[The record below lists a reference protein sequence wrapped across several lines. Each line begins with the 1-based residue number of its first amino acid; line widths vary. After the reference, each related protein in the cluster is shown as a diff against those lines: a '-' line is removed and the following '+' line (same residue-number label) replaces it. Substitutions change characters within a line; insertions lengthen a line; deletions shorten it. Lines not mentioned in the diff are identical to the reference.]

1 MAIVQNP
8 LTGRS
13 SGKFA
18 GAIFQTYFGKNVIRS
33 KPLLVYNPKSDAQVQ
48 GRSGFAFVQK
58 FITKNLP
65 IFRNTC
71 QSLPV
76 NQSVYIACMSYYL
89 QNVLQGIY
97 PAYYFASNSMLF
109 SYGNL
114 PGISIVN
121 YDYEGG
127 SEITLNLSS
136 AEATNP
142 AYEHNQIQ
150 VVVYNS
156 TTGNVQ
162 YFKTETE
169 RKDLAVTITG
179 LEGSPE
185 DALLVYAFCFDSNSN
200 QFSVTSLPV
209 EVELS
214 DYDPQALEITFN
226 DIANAPA
233 HTLSDWN
240 EWLEISALPTKFTSY
255 SEVGN
260 TCKLFG
266 GSNISFRNNMFDS
279 NSNLLSFIDKSN
291 SVSSIGIGIFGDVEN
306 LQSVNI
312 PLITILPENAFI
324 NCVNLVN
331 ISIPYVSSIEND
343 EGTPNAFYGISSNNI
358 NLTIKH
364 SIESDVSIVA
374 LKAANTVTVTYSD

>member
-18 GAIFQTYFGKNVIRS
+18 GAIFQTYFGKNVMRS

-48 GRSGFAFVQK
+48 GRSGFAFVQR
-58 FITKNLP
+58 FITKNLQ

-71 QSLPV
+71 QALPV

-185 DALLVYAFCFDSNSN
+185 DALLVYAFCFDPNTN
-200 QFSVTSLPV
+200 QFSATSLPV
-209 EVELS
+209 EVELTDATS
-214 DYDPQALEITFN
+214 QALELIFD

-233 HTLSDWN
+233 RSLEAWN
-240 EWLEISALPTKFTSY
+240 TMFNLPTNGTAFTNY
-255 SEVGN
+255 IEVN
-260 TCKLFG
+260 NICKLYG
-266 GSNISFRNNMFDS
+266 GANI
-279 NSNLLSFIDKSN
+279 
-291 SVSSIGIGIFGDVEN
+291 
-306 LQSVNI
+306 
-312 PLITILPENAFI
+312 ILEDYM
-324 NCVNLVN
+324 L
-331 ISIPYVSSIEND
+331 
-343 EGTPNAFYGISSNNI
+343 SSNNYLI
-358 NLTIKH
+358 SINDNTGVIIQLNSESFISCDNLTFVNFPAVTTIGNYCFDSCVSLT
-364 SIESDVSIVA
+364 SILLPNITSLGTSGGNNLVFDNITQNIISLLIPQAYETDEDIVS
-374 LKAANTVTVTYSD
+374 LKANNTVTVTYSD

>member
-18 GAIFQTYFGKNVIRS
+18 GAVFQTYFGKNVIRS
-33 KPLLVYNPKSDAQVQ
+33 KPLKVTQNRTDLLVNN
-48 GRSGFAFVQK
+48 RSGFAAVQR
-58 FITKNLP
+58 FISANLG

-71 QSLPV
+71 QALT
-76 NQSVYIACMSYYL
+76 NNNSVYIACISYYL

-114 PGISIVN
+114 PVIAIDN

-127 SEITLNLSS
+127 NEITLNLSS

-142 AYEHNQIQ
+142 AYENNEIQI
-150 VVVYNS
+150 VAYNS
-156 TTGNVQ
+156 TTGTCQ
-162 YFKTETE
+162 YFKTGTP
-169 RKDLAVTITG
+169 RKDLAVTLQNVAG
-179 LEGSPE
+179 ASE
-185 DALLVYAFCFDSNSN
+185 DALLFFAFCFDSNSN

-240 EWLEISALPTKFTSY
+240 EWLEILALPTKFTSY

-374 LKAANTVTVTYSD
+374 LKAANTVTIIYSD

>member
-18 GAIFQTYFGKNVIRS
+18 GAIFQTYFGKNVMRS
-33 KPLLVYNPKSDAQVQ
+33 KPLLVYNPKSDAQVR

-76 NQSVYIACMSYYL
+76 NQSVYIASISYYL
-89 QNVLQGIY
+89 QNVLLGIF
-97 PAYYFASNSMLF
+97 PNYYFASDSMLF

-185 DALLVYAFCFDSNSN
+185 DALLVYAFCFDPNTN
-200 QFSVTSLPV
+200 QFSATSLPV
-209 EVELS
+209 EVELT
-214 DYDPQALEITFN
+214 DAIPQALELTFD

-233 HTLSDWN
+233 RSLEAWNTLFD
-240 EWLEISALPTKFTSY
+240 LPTNGSQFTNY
-255 SEVGN
+255 EEINNV
-260 TCKLFG
+260 CKLYG
-266 GSNISFRNNMFDS
+266 ASNIVTPIDIFLGNF
-279 NSNLLSFIDKSN
+279 NLLSFHDYS
-291 SVSSIGIGIFGDVEN
+291 SSISIISQGSFYDCANLHSIYLPVASTISDQSFTDNLLLSSIFIPSISMLG
-306 LQSVNI
+306 QSSLYNEI
-312 PLITILPENAFI
+312 FS
-324 NCVNLVN
+324 N
-331 ISIPYVSSIEND
+331 IS
-343 EGTPNAFYGISSNNI
+343 GINI
-358 NLTIKH
+358 TLTIPH
-364 SIESDVSIVA
+364 SIESDLDIIN
-374 LKAANTVTVTYSD
+374 LKSNNTVTIIYSD